1 MKPVRYSTLHLG
13 QNMKDVGVYTPN
25 IAKVRVC
32 RLTGKVDHST
42 PQQPRLA
49 VIIGRETP
57 PLFLIADIR
66 LLITLAVALAEG
78 FEEDYAG
85 GYAYVE
91 GFHRA
96 GGGQRHHEVA
106 AFARQIVQALTFAA
120 EHDAYR

>member
-1 MKPVRYSTLHLG
+1 
-13 QNMKDVGVYTPN
+13 MKDVGVYTPN

-42 PQQPRLA
+42 QYSQQPRLA

-85 GYAYVE
+85 GYADVQ
-91 GFHRA
+91 GFYGA
-96 GGGQRHHEVA
+96 GGGERDQEVA
-106 AFARQIVQALTFAA
+106 ALAG
-120 EHDAYR
+120 